1 MQRIVHEVKGETQ
14 GKESP
19 TKEIGATSSNFVQER
34 IVNEVEGEPQGNETP
49 TGEIGATSL
58 DIVQERGVDE
68 REGEIV
74 QEVSQEVSQKRLQER
89 GIVLACACA
98 FCFEHSQNLII
109 RLISSGPALMEGI
122 FWTYISL

>member
-19 TKEIGATSSNFVQER
+19 TKEIGATSSNF
-34 IVNEVEGEPQGNETP
+34 
-49 TGEIGATSL
+49 
-58 DIVQERGVDE
+58 VQERGVDE